1 MKTFDVF
8 TTPISVFAKD
18 EALYAAACYIQET
31 KQVYALIGNQQ
42 FSLLFRADLD
52 SKTDDIKF
60 EQIITIKQ
68 VKELLLVNDKQL
80 LAISNT

>member
-1 MKTFDVF
+1 VY

-42 FSLLFRADLD
+42 FSLFFRAELD
-52 SKTDDIKF
+52 SKSDNIKF

-68 VKELLLVNDKQL
+68 VKELLFVNDKQL
-80 LAISNT
+80 VAIFYG

>member
-1 MKTFDVF
+1 VKTFDVF

-18 EALYAAACYIQET
+18 EALYAAACYIHET

-42 FSLLFRADLD
+42 FSLLFRAELD
-52 SKTDDIKF
+52 NKADDIKF

>member
-1 MKTFDVF
+1 VKTFDVF
-8 TTPISVFAKD
+8 TTPISVFTKD

-52 SKTDDIKF
+52 SKVDDIKF